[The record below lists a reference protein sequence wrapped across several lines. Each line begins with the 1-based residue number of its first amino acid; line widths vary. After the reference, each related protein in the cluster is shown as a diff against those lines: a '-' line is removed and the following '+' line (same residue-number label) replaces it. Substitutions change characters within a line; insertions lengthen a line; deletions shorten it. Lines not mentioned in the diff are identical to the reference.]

1 MESESLSPESSLALS
16 QGPGFLRRW
25 APLMAALGL
34 VVCGVLVNRALS
46 PSQSGPAGSIQSW
59 TQAQPKQA
67 LADYLA
73 KHVKTAGFEAHVVT
87 IDEGDNYWGLARGA
101 GINID
106 TLIGFNLDMQH
117 LNAYIGR
124 VLLLP
129 NQAGT
134 LHQVQSGESLDSIAK
149 DYGVEAGSLRQANRL
164 GWFGLTPGQVLFIPK
179 GQPRELTPEMEE
191 LFAKRRVFRSP
202 LAGKYTSLLGVRV
215 DPFTGDYKVHNGVDI
230 KAPFNSLV
238 AAAADGKVSSAGW
251 NGGFGKAVVIEHA
264 GGFRTLYGHLNAI
277 LVKPGQTVKQYQY
290 IGKVGMTG
298 RTTGAHLH
306 FSIWKDGKLQN
317 PLKYLW

>member
-1 MESESLSPESSLALS
+1 MDSESLSSDASLGFS
-16 QGPGFLRRW
+16 QGRGFLRRR
-25 APLMAALGL
+25 ATLL
-34 VVCGVLVNRALS
+34 GVLALIVCALVLAKTLG
-46 PSQSGPAGSIQSW
+46 PGQSGPAGAIQSW
-59 TQAQPKQA
+59 TQAESKQV
-67 LADYLA
+67 LAAYLA
-73 KHVKTAGFEAHVVT
+73 KHVKVAGFDTQVT
-87 IDEGDNYWGLARGA
+87 KIDEGDNYWGLARQA

-117 LNAYIGR
+117 LNAYVGR
-124 VLLLP
+124 VLLIP
-129 NQAGT
+129 NQVGS
-134 LHQVQSGESLDSIAK
+134 LHQVQAGESVASIEK
-149 DYGVEAGSLRQANRL
+149 DYGVEAGTLRQANHL
-164 GWFGLTPGQVLFIPK
+164 GWFGLTPGQVLFVPK
-179 GQPRELTPEMEE
+179 AAPRQLTPEMEV
-191 LFAKRRVFRSP
+191 LFANRRFFRSP

-264 GGFRTLYGHLNAI
+264 NGFRTLYGHLNAI
-277 LVKPGQTVKQYQY
+277 LVRPGQTVKQYQY

>member
-1 MESESLSPESSLALS
+1 MESESLSSESSIPGVSGAPFWRRWVSGPAVLALL
-16 QGPGFLRRW
+16 GCGWAIAHALNPG
-25 APLMAALGL
+25 
-34 VVCGVLVNRALS
+34 
-46 PSQSGPAGSIQSW
+46 QSGPAGAIQTW
-59 TQAQPKQA
+59 TQQEAKA
-67 LADYLA
+67 TLAAYLD
-73 KHVKTAGFEAHVVT
+73 KHVKVPGFAVEVVK
-87 IDEGDNYWGLARGA
+87 IDEGDNYWGLAKDHGL
-101 GINID
+101 NID
-106 TLIGFNLDMQH
+106 SLIGYNLDMQH

-124 VLLLP
+124 VLLVG
-129 NQAGT
+129 NQIGT
-134 LHQVQSGESLDSIAK
+134 LHQVQPGESTASIEK
-149 DYGVEAGSLRQANRL
+149 DYSVEPGSLRAANRL

-179 GQPRELTPEMEE
+179 AGPRQLTPEMEV
-191 LFAKRRVFRSP
+191 LFANRRFFRSP

-230 KAPFNSLV
+230 KAAFNSLV
-238 AAAADGKVSSAGW
+238 AAAADGKVTSAGW

-264 GGFRTLYGHLNAI
+264 NGYRTLYGHLNAI
-277 LVKPGQTVKQYQY
+277 LVKPGQMVKQYQF